1 MRVKDCMTKAVVT
14 VKRSTTLAELIEV
27 FRKFNYHTLPVVEEE
42 GDRLVGVV
50 TFEDIWKVFQ
60 PYGADVTRMLK
71 TIPFLGEVR
80 EEEDILMADISADM
94 GKLVVVDD
102 LMNIQFATVDEN
114 VDIIKARSLMRVHK
128 VNRLPVVK
136 KGRLVGILS
145 LFDII
150 LAIFREKGLVER

>member
-1 MRVKDCMTKAVVT
+1 MTKAVIT

-27 FRKFNYHTLPVVEEE
+27 FRRFNYHTLPVVEEE
-42 GDRLVGVV
+42 DHLVGIV

-60 PYGADVTRMLK
+60 PHGADVTRMLK

-80 EEEDILMADISADM
+80 EEEDILLADISAEM
-94 GKLVVVDD
+94 GRLVVVDD
-102 LMNIQFATVDEN
+102 LMNTQFATADEDM
-114 VDIIKARSLMRVHK
+114 DISRVRSLMKVHN

-136 KGRLVGILS
+136 AGRLAGIIS

-150 LAIFREKGLVER
+150 LAIFREKGVVE

>member
-1 MRVKDCMTKAVVT
+1 MTRAVVT
-14 VKRSTTLAELIEV
+14 LKRSTTLAELIEV

-42 GDRLVGVV
+42 DYLVGIV

-71 TIPFLGEVR
+71 TIPFLGEVE
-80 EEEDILMADISADM
+80 EEEDILLADISADM

-102 LMNIQFATVDEN
+102 LMNTQFATVDEDT
-114 VDIIKARSLMRVHK
+114 DIAKARSLMKVNR
-128 VNRLPVVK
+128 VNRLPVIR